1 MRALSSIPLI
11 TVALFFILAGPLWPA
26 SSDEVLTLE
35 ESIAI
40 ATRQSLGILSAQ
52 EGLRS
57 AEAQRSEAFT
67 AFLPKFSTSYTYT
80 LLNRDPH
87 SYFQGFPPLVAP
99 GYMIVGTRDNYT
111 WAFDVRQPLFAGGA
125 IFENY
130 ALSRLGV
137 DIADFETQA
146 RTQDTIL
153 RVKTAYFSL
162 LKAERVLEVARQS
175 EALLKA
181 HLDNTQG
188 FYDVQMIARNDLLRA
203 EVELA
208 NGRKYALQAANAV
221 EMARS
226 QFNIVLRR
234 PINAAAEVRD
244 TMNALPPVP
253 SLDACLAEAE
263 RSRPEIKAAQL
274 KVRQS
279 RSAVNIARSEFYPSL
294 NAVGHFQRYGDKPDV
309 AGTLYQDKES
319 WYVSAAASWTFWEW
333 GRTKDRVDAGKARA
347 NQMEYALADIR
358 DQVRLEVKRSWLE
371 LKDAEGQVGVTVKAI
386 AQAEENFRISQER
399 YKEQVGTA
407 TEVLDAQTLLTR
419 ARADHANALGDY
431 QIGYA
436 RLERAMGK
444 APSQG
449 Q

>member
-1 MRALSSIPLI
+1 MRAVLNTPLTTI
-11 TVALFFILAGPLWPA
+11 ALLLALAGPLWPA
-26 SSDEVLTLE
+26 QPAEILTLE
-35 ESIAI
+35 ESVAI
-40 ATRQSLGILSAQ
+40 ATRQSLSILSAQ
-52 EGLRS
+52 EAVLA
-57 AEAQRSEAFT
+57 AESQRKEAFT
-67 AFLPKFSTSYTYT
+67 SFLPKVSTSYTYT

-99 GYMIVGTRDNYT
+99 GYMTVGTRDNYT
-111 WAFDVRQPLFAGGA
+111 WAFDVRQPLFVGGA
-125 IFENY
+125 IRENY
-130 ALSRLGV
+130 AATRLGV
-137 DIADFETQA
+137 EIADFETQA
-146 RTQDTIL
+146 RTLDTIL
-153 RVKTAYFSL
+153 LVKSAYFSI

-175 EALLKA
+175 EALLQA

-208 NGRKYALQAANAV
+208 NGRKYALHSANAV
-221 EMARS
+221 EMAKS
-226 QFNIVLRR
+226 QFNIILRR
-234 PINAAAEVRD
+234 PINTAVEVQD

-253 SLDACLAEAE
+253 SLDECLAEAE
-263 RSRPEIKAAQL
+263 KNRVEIKAADL
-274 KVRQS
+274 KLRQS
-279 RSAVNIARSEFYPSL
+279 RGAVRIAQSEYYPNL
-294 NAVGHFQRYGDKPDV
+294 NAVGHFQRFGDKPDV
-309 AGTLYQDKES
+309 TGTLYQDKES

-347 NQMEYALADIR
+347 NQMEYALADTQ

-371 LKDAEGQVGVTVKAI
+371 LKDAEEQVAVTFKAI

-419 ARADHANALGDY
+419 AKADHANALGDY

-436 RLERAMGK
+436 RLERAMGI
-444 APSQG
+444 ARS
-449 Q
+449 

>member
-1 MRALSSIPLI
+1 MQNLTRSIAIVL
-11 TVALFFILAGPLWPA
+11 VAFCMLEAPGLA
-26 SSDEVLTLE
+26 DESVAPLTLE

-52 EGLRS
+52 EGLTA
-57 AEAQRSEAFT
+57 AEALRAEAFT

-87 SYFQGFPPLVAP
+87 SYFQGFPPLVEP

-125 IFENY
+125 LRENY
-130 ALSRLGV
+130 AFSRLGV

-146 RTQDTIL
+146 RTRDTIL

-175 EALLKA
+175 ENLLKA
-181 HLDNTQG
+181 HLANTQG

-203 EVELA
+203 DVELA

-221 EMARS
+221 EMAKS
-226 QFNIVLRR
+226 QFNIILRR
-234 PINAAAEVRD
+234 PINTAVAVQD
-244 TMNALPPVP
+244 IMNALPPVP

-263 RSRPEIKAAQL
+263 RSRPEIKAADL

-279 RSAVNIARSEFYPSL
+279 RSAVNIARSEYYPSL

-333 GRTKDRVDAGKARA
+333 GRTRNRVDAGKARA
-347 NQMEYALADIR
+347 NQMEYALADTR

-371 LKDAEGQVGVTVKAI
+371 LKDAEGQVAVTVKAI
-386 AQAEENFRISQER
+386 AQADENFRISQER

-436 RLERAMGK
+436 SLERAMGM
-444 APSQG
+444 ALSQG

>member
-1 MRALSSIPLI
+1 MRAFLNIPL
-11 TVALFFILAGPLWPA
+11 TVLVFMTVLAGPLW
-26 SSDEVLTLE
+26 SSQPEEMLTLE

-40 ATRQSLGILSAQ
+40 ATRQSLSILSAQ
-52 EGLRS
+52 EGFD
-57 AEAQRSEAFT
+57 AVEAQRKEAFT
-67 AFLPKFSTSYTYT
+67 AFLPTVSTSYSYT

-111 WAFDVRQPLFAGGA
+111 WAFDIKQPLFAGGA
-125 IFENY
+125 IRENY
-130 ALSRLGV
+130 ALARLGV

-146 RTQDTIL
+146 CRLDTIL
-153 RVKTAYFSL
+153 QVKTAYFSI
-162 LKAERVLEVARQS
+162 LKSERMLDVARQS
-175 EALLKA
+175 EALLRA

-208 NGRKYALQAANAV
+208 NGRKYALHAANAV
-221 EMARS
+221 DMAKS
-226 QFNIVLRR
+226 QFNIILRR
-234 PINAAAEVRD
+234 PINAAVEVQD

-253 SLDACLAEAE
+253 SLDECLKEAE
-263 RSRPEIKAAQL
+263 GKRPEIKAAEL
-274 KVRQS
+274 KLRQGQ
-279 RSAVNIARSEFYPSL
+279 SAVRIARSGYYPSL
-294 NAVGHFQRYGDKPDV
+294 NAVGHFQRFGDKPDV

-333 GRTKDRVDAGKARA
+333 GRTKDRVDAGKARV
-347 NQMEYALADIR
+347 NQMEYALAEIR

-371 LKDAEGQVGVTVKAI
+371 LKDAEEQVSVTFKAI

-419 ARADHANALGDY
+419 AKADYANALGDY
-431 QIGYA
+431 QIAYA
-436 RLERAMGK
+436 RLERAMGS
-444 APSQG
+444 AR
-449 Q
+449 

>member
-1 MRALSSIPLI
+1 MREILNIFLTTLALML
-11 TVALFFILAGPLWPA
+11 ALAGPLRAAQPA
-26 SSDEVLTLE
+26 EVLTLD

-40 ATRQSLGILSAQ
+40 ATRQSLSVLSAQ
-52 EGLRS
+52 EGLKA
-57 AEAQRSEAFT
+57 AESQRKEAFT
-67 AFLPKFSTSYTYT
+67 AFLPKVSTSYTYT

-87 SYFQGFPPLVAP
+87 SYFQGFPPLVEP
-99 GYMIVGTRDNYT
+99 GYMIVGTKENYT
-111 WAFDVRQPLFAGGA
+111 WAFDIRQPLFAGGA
-125 IFENY
+125 IRENY
-130 ALSRLGV
+130 DLSRLGV

-146 RTQDTIL
+146 RSLDTIL
-153 RVKTAYFSL
+153 QVKTSYFSI

-208 NGRKYALQAANAV
+208 NGRKYALHAANAV
-221 EMARS
+221 EMAKS
-226 QFNIVLRR
+226 QFNVILRR
-234 PINAAAEVRD
+234 PINNAVEVQD
-244 TMNALPPVP
+244 IMSTMPPVP
-253 SLDACLAEAE
+253 SLDECLAEAE
-263 RSRPEIKAAQL
+263 KNRPEIRAADL
-274 KVRQS
+274 KLRQGRGAVR
-279 RSAVNIARSEFYPSL
+279 IARSEYYPSL
-294 NAVGHFQRYGDKPDV
+294 NALGHFQRFGDKADV
-309 AGTLYQDKES
+309 AGTIYQDKES

-333 GRTKDRVDAGKARA
+333 GRTRNRVDAGKARA

-371 LKDAEGQVGVTVKAI
+371 LKDAEEQVAVTFKAI

-419 ARADHANALGDY
+419 AKADHANALGDY

-436 RLERAMGK
+436 RLQRAMGI
-444 APSQG
+444 ARS
-449 Q
+449 